1 LSVNVQFPAKQSTSA
16 TSCEVDIVPEPSFA
30 RAIHQPKQGCALGCS
45 GPAANHDNDAMM
57 RFVLGEFKEV
67 VAIASQKH
75 TVIVMR
81 ELKYGFI
88 WGISRQHFPQ
98 ERHFMRKFFE

>member
-1 LSVNVQFPAKQSTSA
+1 VNRSVGMKCKFLG
-16 TSCEVDIVPEPSFA
+16 EVDVVLESSFA
-30 RAIHQPKQGCALGCS
+30 SAIHQPKQGCALGGS
-45 GPAANHDNDAMM
+45 RPAANHDNDAMM

-75 TVIVMR
+75 KVIVMR

-88 WGISRQHFPQ
+88 WGIFRQHFPQ
-98 ERHFMRKFFE
+98 ERHFISSSSK